1 MRTLCL
7 AVSSLWLVLVPAVG
21 LAQEGV
27 ASSGMD
33 QGQAHITTHTGITL
47 SLEPVGSTT
56 AARVQA
62 MGRAVQAQMA
72 TVRGCYH
79 TVVAR
84 RPTVT
89 GVLRMQ
95 IALAEGTGGPTI
107 TVTDDGVHDEE
118 MLTCARNALS
128 HIATADISRPAA
140 VIAVL
145 TLDNT
150 AAEGTAVSAAR
161 AAAGEEVPVAHEG
174 GRGVATSAEGDV
186 RYVVRGAEGVADELV
201 AEAYRVVGSQMA
213 GMRDCRRH
221 SARRGRSPRGV
232 IHFDVTMTAGQ
243 PLVAH
248 ARDSTVAAPDAGTCI
263 EQRLARAPRTPAS
276 GPATVEVEVTF
287 AP

>member
-1 MRTLCL
+1 MRTLLL
-7 AVSSLWLVLVPAVG
+7 AVGTLWLALAPKAA

-27 ASSGMD
+27 ASSGME
-33 QGQAHITTHTGITL
+33 QGSAHITTHTGITL

-56 AARVQA
+56 AARLQA
-62 MGRAVQAQMA
+62 MGRAVQAQMT

-95 IALAEGTGGPTI
+95 ITLAEGTGGPTI
-107 TVTDDGVHDEE
+107 TVTEDGVHDEE
-118 MLTCARNALS
+118 MLTCARNALT
-128 HIATADISRPAA
+128 HIATAEISRPAS

-161 AAAGEEVPVAHEG
+161 AAAGEEVPLTHEG
-174 GRGVATSAEGDV
+174 GRAIATSAAGDV
-186 RYVVRGAEGVADELV
+186 SIVVRGAEGVADALV
-201 AEAYRVVGSQMA
+201 AEAYRVVASQMP

-248 ARDSTVAAPDAGTCI
+248 TRDSSVAAPDAGTCV